1 MARVMILAGGT
12 GGHVFPALAVAEW
25 LRGHG
30 HEVVWMGGA
39 RGLEQ
44 QVVHA
49 AGFPLDAITVG
60 GLRGK
65 GVGRLVTAP
74 AMLLRALW
82 QAGRVLRR
90 RRPQVV
96 LGMGGYAAG
105 PGGVMARLQGIP
117 LVIHEQNRVPGTTN
131 RWLAPW
137 AKRVLEGFPGTFA
150 DSLKPCWTGNPL
162 RCEIAALGPK
172 PDHDGPPRLLVV
184 GGSLGA
190 QILNEVV
197 PQALAQ
203 MGSPLQ
209 VWHQCGRG
217 NAAAVEA
224 AYRRAGVAAR
234 VSEFIDNMAAAWR
247 WADLAVCRAGA
258 MTVSELAA
266 AGVAGVLV
274 PYPHAIDD
282 HQARNAEYLVQRGA
296 ARLLPQDRLTPAR
309 LAQTL
314 AELAAAPQRLREMG
328 AAARRAARLDA
339 TETVARICL
348 GEIDGTQNP
357 SA

>member
-12 GGHVFPALAVAEW
+12 GGHVFPALAVAGW
-25 LRGHG
+25 LRDHG
-30 HEVVWMGGA
+30 HEVCWMGGMA
-39 RGLEQ
+39 GLERRL
-44 QVVHA
+44 VPA
-49 AGFPLDAITVG
+49 AGFPLEAVAVG

-65 GVGRLVTAP
+65 GVQALLTAP
-74 AMLLRALW
+74 VMLLRALW
-82 QAGRVLRR
+82 QAGRILRR

-105 PGGVMARLQGIP
+105 PGGLMAWLLGIP

-131 RWLAPW
+131 RWLAPR
-137 AKRVLEGFPGTFA
+137 ARRVLEGFPGTFA
-150 DSLKPCWTGNPL
+150 DDLKPCWTGNPL
-162 RCEIAALGPK
+162 RKEIVALGPK
-172 PDHDGPPRLLVV
+172 PAGDSPPRLLVV

-190 QILNEVV
+190 QALNETV
-197 PQALAQ
+197 PRALAQ
-203 MGSPLQ
+203 VSVPLQ

-217 NAAAVEA
+217 NAAATLA
-224 AYRRAGVAAR
+224 AYRQAGVEAR
-234 VSEFIDNMAAAWR
+234 VTEFIDDMAAAWH
-247 WADLAVCRAGA
+247 WADVAVCRAGA

-266 AGVAGVLV
+266 AGVAAVLV

-282 HQARNAEYLVQRGA
+282 HQTRNAEYLAARGA
-296 ARLLPQDRLTPAR
+296 ARLLPQAQLTPAR

-314 AELAAAPQRLREMG
+314 AELVAEPQKLRAMG

-348 GEIDGTQNP
+348 GEIDGTQDP
-357 SA
+357 GS